1 MVNKNATEY
10 VTQNI
15 KKIISNKFKKNYKVS
30 ILFIGVAYKSD
41 VDDIRESP
49 ALKIL
54 STFRKSNYIINYHD
68 PYVKMIKT
76 SKFKN
81 ISGMKSIPLSIS
93 NIKKNNIIVIIT
105 NHKKINN
112 KNLIK
117 YGNLIIDSRHSIT
130 SKKMISNGKLIYV

>member
-1 MVNKNATEY
+1 
-10 VTQNI
+10 
-15 KKIISNKFKKNYKVS
+15 
-30 ILFIGVAYKSD
+30 
-41 VDDIRESP
+41 
-49 ALKIL
+49 
-54 STFRKSNYIINYHD
+54 
-68 PYVKMIKT
+68 MIKT